1 LQLRL
6 DQRTVAHLW
15 PRVVVDMIPRRRG
28 RILMTSSVSATQPT
42 PYETTYGPS
51 RAFVTCSPES
61 LHAEV
66 LEAQS
71 RAWVNEE
78 EG

>member
-1 LQLRL
+1 
-6 DQRTVAHLW
+6 
-15 PRVVVDMIPRRRG
+15 
-28 RILMTSSVSATQPT
+28 MTSSVSATQPT